1 MSEVFK
7 RLLKRIPSFKKRM
20 TRISV
25 DIGAQI
31 FEYMKEAG
39 INQRQLA
46 EKLDKNESEI
56 SKWLN
61 GSHNFTI
68 ETIAKIEDVFDKDII
83 LVPLF
88 AKEDLNIKYQVSSKG
103 LISSSLPT
111 KCKLWGLGPAD
122 LSINDLE
129 NSFQSNIGFQ
139 TFSSDSYQKT
149 GT

>member
-1 MSEVFK
+1 MSK
-7 RLLKRIPSFKKRM
+7 LLKKIPSFKKRM

-68 ETIAKIEDVFDKDII
+68 ETIAKIEDVFNKDII

-88 AKEDLNIKYQVSSKG
+88 AKEDLGIKYQ
-103 LISSSLPT
+103 ISSSGFITSPLWKT
-111 KCKLWGLGPAD
+111 GRVWGLD
-122 LSINDLE
+122 SKDIEESSNKE
-129 NSFQSNIGFQ
+129 NYISETPPFNVYG
-139 TFSSDSYQKT
+139 KT
-149 GT
+149 A